1 MARRKADVKRTLL
14 CATRFWSL
22 GWKAR
27 DNSTPTLRAGVR
39 HVVRKQGFTPA
50 EIDKAERELVREGKL
65 EVAGVRSGKTLR
77 LTDKGNRADCK
88 LVKLAPWTDP
98 QYPGAALTGPRRPR
112 RPQTPSPTPEQLAAL
127 SAYAR
132 KYGNTWKQSLNHAW
146 ATGRDAHE
154 PDGHLLRQLRNT
166 FGPSWLAKFRLDG
179 GVALTGPRRPRR
191 LLQAKDLKPGVR
203 FKYRGAEVEVLK
215 PKEKT
220 KDRFGR
226 EMDSWWCRRSD
237 TGTEGYVILGPG
249 GVIHAEP

>member
-88 LVKLAPWTDP
+88 LVKLAPWTDS
-98 QYPGAALTGPRRPR
+98 QYPGAALTGPR
-112 RPQTPSPTPEQLAAL
+112 
-127 SAYAR
+127 
-132 KYGNTWKQSLNHAW
+132 K
-146 ATGRDAHE
+146 
-154 PDGHLLRQLRNT
+154 
-166 FGPSWLAKFRLDG
+166 
-179 GVALTGPRRPRR
+179 PRR